1 MYTVSNFYSRYLQPQ
16 KPVKRKRK
24 NPKLDF
30 IIIRL
35 SVIQNGNNCS
45 KQKVNYDLDLFQTS
59 GHFFL
64 KSLILN
70 VMFTDEKISQIHK
83 STLLLFFSNGVA
95 RTLCRKNKA
104 YLKSGLILLFV
115 CLGKDASSYGR
126 LT

>member
-1 MYTVSNFYSRYLQPQ
+1 MYTVSNFYSIYLQPQ
-16 KPVKRKRK
+16 KPVKRMRK

-35 SVIQNGNNCS
+35 SILQNGNNCL

-95 RTLCRKNKA
+95 RSSGRKNKA
-104 YLKSGLILLFV
+104 SLKSGLDFVFLLV
-115 CLGKDASSYGR
+115 
-126 LT
+126 